1 MLAAL
6 DDAKAEEVVVLDVS
20 RKTSLTDTIIVCTG
34 RSNVHMG
41 AIADRIAKAVKVP
54 GGAPPRIEGLNGSE
68 WVLIDVGDAIIHIF
82 RPEARLFY
90 NLEKLWG
97 EGRPDEGAP
106 PEPAVK
112 KAVRAKKPPEA
123 LARPGVFKAPAK
135 TKPGAKVAAKKTAA
149 KPVRKRAAPD
159 KPR

>member
-1 MLAAL
+1 LLAAL
-6 DDAKAEEVVVLDVS
+6 DDSKAEEIVVLDVS
-20 RKTSLTDTIIVCTG
+20 RKTSLADTIIVCTG

-54 GGAPPRIEGLNGSE
+54 GGPPPRIEGLNGSE

-106 PEPAVK
+106 PEPPAK

-123 LARPGVFKAPAK
+123 LARPISAK
-135 TKPGAKVAAKKTAA
+135 TVVKATAKAKPGAKVAAK
-149 KPVRKRAAPD
+149 PIRKRAAPA

>member
-1 MLAAL
+1 M
-6 DDAKAEEVVVLDVS
+6 LDVS
-20 RKTSLTDTIIVCTG
+20 RKTSLADNIIVCTG

-41 AIADRIAKAVKVP
+41 AIADRVAKAVKVP

-112 KAVRAKKPPEA
+112 KAVRAKKSPEA
-123 LARPGVFKAPAK
+123 LARPGAAKIAVKAAAK
-135 TKPGAKVAAKKTAA
+135 AKPGAKVAA
-149 KPVRKRAAPD
+149 KPVRKRAAPA